1 MAGGG
6 LNSRGGVSASFMR
19 LSRPM
24 ISRSLERLV
33 EAGEIVYCGSKKIG
47 IVARDLKSRK
57 KEFLNRYTRRMW
69 NLR

>member
-1 MAGGG
+1 
-6 LNSRGGVSASFMR
+6 MR
-19 LSRPM
+19 LSRSK
-24 ISRSLERLV
+24 ISRSLVRLV

-69 NLR
+69 NLRVRYVIASKGRRVVK

>member
-1 MAGGG
+1 M
-6 LNSRGGVSASFMR
+6 
-19 LSRPM
+19 
-24 ISRSLERLV
+24 RLV

-69 NLR
+69 NSRVRYVVTSKGRRAVK